1 VDSGAAAAEFPEKL
15 GPAKDSPLTFCMETT
30 MSDTQTHAL
39 ASSLLC
45 GRYVYMLRPV
55 ASIDTMEMVYL
66 DPRWPP
72 LSSAHFSV
80 EASGHCM
87 QEAMATAMLVVH
99 SIELLYLSH
108 EEPLPITKLLLPRK
122 PGCRACETSLVTGH
136 ESKNLAMTMAVLD
149 VQLSCCTSLMGCF
162 SLTPSSCCLRIQ
174 AAEHA
179 RRGLSRHMARVQLC
193 RA

>member
-1 VDSGAAAAEFPEKL
+1 
-15 GPAKDSPLTFCMETT
+15 M
-30 MSDTQTHAL
+30 HL

-45 GRYVYMLRPV
+45 GRYVYMLRPI

-72 LSSAHFSV
+72 LSSARFSL

-87 QEAMATAMLVVH
+87 QEAMATAVLVLH
-99 SIELLYLSH
+99 SIELLYLSQGDS
-108 EEPLPITKLLLPRK
+108 LPITKLLLPRK
-122 PGCRACETSLVTGH
+122 SGCRACETSLVTGH
-136 ESKNLAMTMAVLD
+136 ESKNLAMAMPVLD

-162 SLTPSSCCLRIQ
+162 SLPPSSCRLRIH

-179 RRGLSRHMARVQLC
+179 RSLSRHIARVQLC
-193 RA
+193 RAQGLRPQPPDLALAR